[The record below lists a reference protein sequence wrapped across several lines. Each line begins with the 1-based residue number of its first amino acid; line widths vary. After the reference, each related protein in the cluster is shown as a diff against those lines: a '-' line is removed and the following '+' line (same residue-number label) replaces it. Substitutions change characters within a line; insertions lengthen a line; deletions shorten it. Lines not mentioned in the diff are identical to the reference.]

1 MQTGYEEDMKQINLL
16 TDTLYSAVCFGEDE
30 EAPLGKL
37 DDLFVQGGRLIN
49 NNPDSPLIMDTE
61 SFVERV
67 KDMIASGKLK
77 SFNEREIYSVTEMFG
92 KIAHRFST
100 YESRFDPQQTEP
112 FSVGINSIQM
122 VKIKGKWLISS
133 LVWNDRTSEMPVPQK
148 YMPE

>member
-1 MQTGYEEDMKQINLL
+1 MLTEYEEDMEQINNL
-16 TDTLYSAVCFGEDE
+16 TGMLYATVCFGEGE
-30 EAPLGKL
+30 EPALDKL

-49 NNPDSPLIMDTE
+49 NNPDSPLIMDAE
-61 SFVERV
+61 GFVERV
-67 KDMIASGKLK
+67 KDMIAGGKLK
-77 SFNEREIYSVTEMFG
+77 SFNEREINSVTELFG

-133 LVWNDRTSEMPVPQK
+133 LVWNDRTSGMPVPQK